1 MLCRFFLMVILLI
14 VSWKPVYSDSQIFTQ
29 AQDLIDSGQT
39 SEGTHL
45 YRDIL
50 RRYPGS
56 AEAPEAQ
63 LKLAYLREKDDSEG
77 AKEEFRKVFEEYPES
92 GQALDALY
100 HLGFMEFEAGEIES
114 ASDCYSALIARPT
127 NKHTASSRIMRAKCS
142 LKQRKPEAA
151 LPDLAKAA
159 KEGVASGKHFEAQRL
174 LAETWMENKDR
185 LPALSGEV
193 RAALPDALYL
203 ASDVYLNKRE
213 KPEEAL
219 PFLVELTDN
228 YPEYS
233 KRSGALFWR
242 GAALIRTGRR
252 EEAAR
257 VYEEIVEKYP
267 DRDHAIGAQQEL
279 VRLAHD
285 AQNFEETQKRAEKLY
300 AYPHTKAKLY
310 AILSYWRACRSLGRE
325 DSRPM
330 EMLDEFLANPNL
342 EAKWADEA
350 RGIRDMILRTDKIIA
365 SATAEVDSA
374 QPIEDGDPKMTGW
387 RLGIQ
392 KAVLDEELDRGNVE
406 AALELARRMLEEYP
420 TGPKAESVRWHAAK
434 IYARLNQFDKAYEI
448 LGDQAGEIS
457 SLVLGA
463 TPERGGDN

>member
-1 MLCRFFLMVILLI
+1 LASPEDYLSLAKEMI
-14 VSWKPVYSDSQIFTQ
+14 SDNKT
-29 AQDLIDSGQT
+29 ANAAD
-39 SEGTHL
+39 L
-45 YRDIL
+45 YREVL

-56 AEAPEAQ
+56 EEAPEAQ
-63 LKLAYLREKDDSEG
+63 LRLAYLREKEDSEG
-77 AKEEFRKVFEEYPES
+77 SKEEFRKVFEDYPES

-114 ASDCYSALIARPT
+114 ASDCYSALIARPA
-127 NKHTASSRIMRAKCS
+127 NKYTASTRIMRAKCS

-193 RAALPDALYL
+193 RTALPDALYL

-285 AQNFEETQKRAEKLY
+285 APHFEATQKRAEKLY
-300 AYPHTKAKLY
+300 AYPHIK
-310 AILSYWRACRSLGRE
+310 
-325 DSRPM
+325 
-330 EMLDEFLANPNL
+330 PN
-342 EAKWADEA
+342 
-350 RGIRDMILRTDKIIA
+350 
-365 SATAEVDSA
+365 S
-374 QPIEDGDPKMTGW
+374 
-387 RLGIQ
+387 
-392 KAVLDEELDRGNVE
+392 
-406 AALELARRMLEEYP
+406 
-420 TGPKAESVRWHAAK
+420 
-434 IYARLNQFDKAYEI
+434 
-448 LGDQAGEIS
+448 
-457 SLVLGA
+457 
-463 TPERGGDN
+463 TPS